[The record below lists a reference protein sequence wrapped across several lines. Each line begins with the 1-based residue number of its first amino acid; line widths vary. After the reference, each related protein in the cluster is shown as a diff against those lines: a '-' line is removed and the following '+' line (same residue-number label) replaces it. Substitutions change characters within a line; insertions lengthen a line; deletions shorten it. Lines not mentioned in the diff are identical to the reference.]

1 MLQSKN
7 PKLAPRATGR
17 SLLVALLGVA
27 FIALFFLAATLG
39 SAKIDILSLV
49 KQQITEDYAA
59 NYKSRSY
66 IFYHVRM
73 PRISLCALT
82 GMSLGISGCIM
93 QTILRNPL
101 ASPFTLGV
109 SSGASFGAAV
119 AMILGIKLV
128 NLNFLFQGYSFVAVN
143 AFVFGC
149 LSLVIV
155 MGVSKLCN
163 NSTTVLIL
171 TGTAISSLFSAG
183 VSILK
188 YISNAESLKNL
199 EIWLMGGFW
208 GANWNAVLTIFPFLW
223 SASSMCCFA
232 HGI

>member
-1 MLQSKN
+1 
-7 PKLAPRATGR
+7 
-17 SLLVALLGVA
+17 
-27 FIALFFLAATLG
+27 
-39 SAKIDILSLV
+39 
-49 KQQITEDYAA
+49 
-59 NYKSRSY
+59 
-66 IFYHVRM
+66 
-73 PRISLCALT
+73 
-82 GMSLGISGCIM
+82 M

-208 GANWNAVLTIFPFLW
+208 GANWNAVLTILPFFVVCIIYVLLCAWDLNSMSAGEDVARTMGVNVLGPQNCFHGAGDAGCLRFHCFLRYHRIYRAGWHPTSAGALW
-223 SASSMCCFA
+223 GWITAS
-232 HGI
+232 